1 MRSPY
6 RIVPIIVAVLVVAAA
21 VFQAT
26 RPVARA
32 SASDI
37 AVAKALDGH
46 CLARSGGT
54 ENAPRYS
61 NRPVGCGTT
70 AANVRVVAVLV
81 PGADGRVVGSCPK
94 GALAAQVFQPVAGE
108 PVECLAPATRR

>member
-37 AVAKALDGH
+37 AAAKALNGH
-46 CLARSGGT
+46 CLARTGGT
-54 ENAPRYS
+54 ESAPRYS
-61 NRPVGCGTT
+61 NRPVGCGTAGAT
-70 AANVRVVAVLV
+70 VRVVAVLV

-108 PVECLAPATRR
+108 PVECLAPATRH